1 MNYLYEYSDT
11 LNRPFEAFLFDTAV
25 NEFPARPHWHHY
37 VELIYLI
44 EGNIIATVN
53 EKEYYLNEGDMI
65 LFYRGD
71 IHSLSATTYNRAL
84 FSGIKFDTARL
95 TVNAGPTPKL
105 TTMLMAARDQGARI
119 CFREAENKAY
129 DFRSCFRECLEEYNT
144 GGLGYDVAIHSRLCL
159 LFLDIIRIWQREGIS
174 FTNLTEYVSD
184 DELTIRSILEYID
197 LHLDENL
204 RVEDLAKRCNMSYSH
219 FAKCFRELYG
229 RSCKEHLDILRVEK
243 AEEMLRFT
251 DYSLNDIS
259 QELGFSDCS
268 HFIRVFKSHKG
279 VTPGSIRKAGV
290 PELS

>member
-11 LNRPFEAFLFDTAV
+11 LNRPYETFLFDTAV
-25 NEFPARPHWHHY
+25 NEFPVRSHWHHY
-37 VELIYLI
+37 VELLYMT
-44 EGNIIATVN
+44 EGSIIATVN

-71 IHSLSATTYNRAL
+71 IHSLSAVTYDRAQ
-84 FSGIKFDTARL
+84 FMGIKFDAARL
-95 TVNAGPTPKL
+95 TVNAGITPKL
-105 TTMLMAARDQGARI
+105 TTMMMAARDQDARI
-119 CFREAENKAY
+119 CFRESEDREY
-129 DFRSCFRECLEEYNT
+129 DFRSAFRECMEEYRA
-144 GGLGYDVAIHSRLCL
+144 GELGYDVAIHSRLCL
-159 LFLDIIRIWQREGIS
+159 LLLKIIRIWQKEGIV
-174 FTNLTEYVSD
+174 FNKLTEYVSD

-197 LHLDENL
+197 LHLDEGL

-279 VTPGSIRKAGV
+279 TTPGNIRRSIGSFR
-290 PELS
+290 